1 MYKCVKISNNIIGDY
16 MKVKD
21 IMSKN
26 LIICSSD
33 INVINISNIMKKYN
47 IGFIPIEK
55 NKKIIGVITDRDIV
69 INIISN
75 KVNNNSSIESYVN
88 SNIIHIEE
96 NSSIDECLNIMKEN
110 KVKRLIVINKEKI
123 VGVISLSDILNCY
136 DDLDKVTEVAK
147 VIWST
152 TKSDDNYKTEIDDF
166 YLGQSQNKF

>member
-1 MYKCVKISNNIIGDY
+1 MYKCVKISNNIISDY

-110 KVKRLIVINKEKI
+110 KVKRLIIVNKEKI

-152 TKSDDNYKTEIDDF
+152 TKSDDNYKTEIDEF
-166 YLGQSQNKF
+166 YL

>member
-1 MYKCVKISNNIIGDY
+1 MYKCIKISNNIIGDY

-88 SNIIHIEE
+88 NNIIHIEE
-96 NSSIDECLNIMKEN
+96 NSSIDKCLNIMKKN
-110 KVKRLIVINKEKI
+110 KVKRLIVVNKEKI

-136 DDLDKVTEVAK
+136 DDLDKVTEVAI

-152 TKSDDNYKTEIDDF
+152 TKSDDNYKTEIDEF
-166 YLGQSQNKF
+166 YL

>member
-1 MYKCVKISNNIIGDY
+1 MYKCVKIYNNIIGDY

-55 NKKIIGVITDRDIV
+55 KKKIIGVITDRDIV

-96 NSSIDECLNIMKEN
+96 NSSIDKCLNIMKEN
-110 KVKRLIVINKEKI
+110 KVKRLIVVNKEKI

-152 TKSDDNYKTEIDDF
+152 TKSDDNYKTEIDEF
-166 YLGQSQNKF
+166 YL

>member
-1 MYKCVKISNNIIGDY
+1 

-55 NKKIIGVITDRDIV
+55 KKKIIGVITDRDIV

-96 NSSIDECLNIMKEN
+96 NSVRFRINGVLEKHLESNPTKILELIERIKTLCGMNICK
-110 KVKRLIVINKEKI
+110 K
-123 VGVISLSDILNCY
+123 
-136 DDLDKVTEVAK
+136 
-147 VIWST
+147 
-152 TKSDDNYKTEIDDF
+152 
-166 YLGQSQNKF
+166 

>member
-1 MYKCVKISNNIIGDY
+1 

-110 KVKRLIVINKEKI
+110 KVKRLIIVNKEKI

-152 TKSDDNYKTEIDDF
+152 TKSDDNYKTEIDEF
-166 YLGQSQNKF
+166 YL

>member
-55 NKKIIGVITDRDIV
+55 KKKIIGDITDRDIV
-69 INIISN
+69 SNIISN

-96 NSSIDECLNIMKEN
+96 NSSIDKCLNIMKEN
-110 KVKRLIVINKEKI
+110 KVKRLIVVNKEKI

-152 TKSDDNYKTEIDDF
+152 TKSDDNYKTEIDEF
-166 YLGQSQNKF
+166 YL

>member
-110 KVKRLIVINKEKI
+110 KVKRLIIVNKKKI

-152 TKSDDNYKTEIDDF
+152 TKSDDNYKTEIDEF
-166 YLGQSQNKF
+166 YL

>member
-1 MYKCVKISNNIIGDY
+1 MYKCVKISNNIISDY

-110 KVKRLIVINKEKI
+110 KVKRLTVVNKEKI

-136 DDLDKVTEVAK
+136 DDLNKVTEVAK

-152 TKSDDNYKTEIDDF
+152 TKSDDNYKTEIDEF
-166 YLGQSQNKF
+166 YL

>member
-55 NKKIIGVITDRDIV
+55 KKKIIGVITDR
-69 INIISN
+69 N
-75 KVNNNSSIESYVN
+75 KVNNNSRIESYVN

-96 NSSIDECLNIMKEN
+96 NSSIDKCLNIMKEN
-110 KVKRLIVINKEKI
+110 KVKRLIVVNKEKI

-152 TKSDDNYKTEIDDF
+152 TKSDDNYKTEIDEF
-166 YLGQSQNKF
+166 YL

>member
-55 NKKIIGVITDRDIV
+55 KKKIIGVITDRDIV

-75 KVNNNSSIESYVN
+75 KVNNNSNIESYVN

-96 NSSIDECLNIMKEN
+96 NSSIDKCLNIMKEN
-110 KVKRLIVINKEKI
+110 KVKRLIVVNKEKI

-152 TKSDDNYKTEIDDF
+152 TKSDDNYKTEIDEF
-166 YLGQSQNKF
+166 YL

>member
-1 MYKCVKISNNIIGDY
+1 MYKCVKISNNIICDY

-110 KVKRLIVINKEKI
+110 KVKRLIIVNKEKI

-152 TKSDDNYKTEIDDF
+152 TKSEDNYKTEIDEF
-166 YLGQSQNKF
+166 YL

>member
-96 NSSIDECLNIMKEN
+96 NSSIDECLNIIK
-110 KVKRLIVINKEKI
+110 
-123 VGVISLSDILNCY
+123 
-136 DDLDKVTEVAK
+136 
-147 VIWST
+147 
-152 TKSDDNYKTEIDDF
+152 
-166 YLGQSQNKF
+166 

>member
-1 MYKCVKISNNIIGDY
+1 MYKCVKISNNIISDY

-26 LIICSSD
+26 LIICSND
-33 INVINISNIMKKYN
+33 INVINISSIMKKYN

-75 KVNNNSSIESYVN
+75 KVNNDFSIENYVN
-88 SNIIHIEE
+88 NNIIHIEE
-96 NSSIDECLNIMKEN
+96 NSSIDKCLNIMKKN
-110 KVKRLIVINKEKI
+110 KVKRLIVVNKEKI

-136 DDLDKVTEVAK
+136 DDLDKVIMVVKA
-147 VIWST
+147 I
-152 TKSDDNYKTEIDDF
+152 
-166 YLGQSQNKF
+166 

>member
-1 MYKCVKISNNIIGDY
+1 MYKCVKISNNIISDY

-26 LIICSSD
+26 LIICSND

-110 KVKRLIVINKEKI
+110 KVKRLIIVNKEKI

-152 TKSDDNYKTEIDDF
+152 TKSDDNYKTEIDEF
-166 YLGQSQNKF
+166 YL

>member
-55 NKKIIGVITDRDIV
+55 KKKIIGVITDRDIV

-96 NSSIDECLNIMKEN
+96 NSSIDKCLNIMKEN
-110 KVKRLIVINKEKI
+110 KVKRLIVVNKEKI

-152 TKSDDNYKTEIDDF
+152 IKSDDNYKTEIDEF
-166 YLGQSQNKF
+166 YL

>member
-1 MYKCVKISNNIIGDY
+1 MASRITKISNNIISDY

-110 KVKRLIVINKEKI
+110 KVKRLIVVNKEKI

-136 DDLDKVTEVAK
+136 DDLNKVTEVAK

-152 TKSDDNYKTEIDDF
+152 TKSDDNYKTEIDEF
-166 YLGQSQNKF
+166 YL

>member
-110 KVKRLIVINKEKI
+110 KVKRLIIVNKEKI

-136 DDLDKVTEVAK
+136 DDLDKVTEVSK

-152 TKSDDNYKTEIDDF
+152 TKSDDNYKTEIDEF
-166 YLGQSQNKF
+166 YL

>member
-1 MYKCVKISNNIIGDY
+1 MYKCIKISNNIIGDY

-110 KVKRLIVINKEKI
+110 KVKRLIIVNKEKI

-152 TKSDDNYKTEIDDF
+152 TKSEDNYKTEIDEF
-166 YLGQSQNKF
+166 YL

>member
-96 NSSIDECLNIMKEN
+96 NSSIDKCLNIMKKN
-110 KVKRLIVINKEKI
+110 KVKRLIVVNKEKI

-152 TKSDDNYKTEIDDF
+152 TKSDDNYKTEIDEF
-166 YLGQSQNKF
+166 YL

>member
-1 MYKCVKISNNIIGDY
+1 

-55 NKKIIGVITDRDIV
+55 KKKIIGVITDRDIV

-96 NSSIDECLNIMKEN
+96 NSSIDKCLNIMKEN
-110 KVKRLIVINKEKI
+110 KVKRLIVVNKEKI

-152 TKSDDNYKTEIDDF
+152 TKSDDNYKTEIDEF
-166 YLGQSQNKF
+166 YL

>member
-1 MYKCVKISNNIIGDY
+1 MYKCVKISNNIISDY

-110 KVKRLIVINKEKI
+110 KVKRLIVVNKEKI
-123 VGVISLSDILNCY
+123 VGVISLSDVLNCY
-136 DDLDKVTEVAK
+136 DDLNKVTEVAK

-152 TKSDDNYKTEIDDF
+152 TKSDDNYKTEIDEF
-166 YLGQSQNKF
+166 YL